1 MCVWRDHR
9 RHRHFLLAVTI
20 LLATPVSADTDTTD
34 AELRQ
39 LRTRIEGL
47 QKNLEQ
53 TRDQRDAARNAL
65 RPIEQRIGR
74 QVNQLRTTKVQLR
87 KASGQLAQLKS
98 QRQATRSGLARQRA
112 VLGKHARAAY
122 VLGRQDYL
130 KLLLNQQDPAAISR
144 MMTYY
149 RYFTEA
155 RAGRIDRLQ
164 RELAQLSRL
173 EGRVRQRA
181 STLAAIEARREHETA
196 ALKKSRQTRA
206 TLVAS
211 LNREL
216 RSQGQEIARLK
227 RNERRLEN
235 LLVDLPE
242 SLPEAGIGGSFR
254 RQRGRL
260 PLPVRGKVTARFGTR
275 RPHGDLLWKG
285 IFLATGRGRE
295 VKSVY
300 GGRVVFA
307 DWLPGYGLLLIL
319 EHGDGYMTLY
329 GNNESLFSR
338 TGDRVK
344 AGQVIAFTGN
354 TGNIARTGLYF
365 EVRHQGK
372 PRDPLRWCRRG

>member
-1 MCVWRDHR
+1 MRVWRDHQ
-9 RHRHFLLAVTI
+9 RHRYFLLAVTI
-20 LLATPVSADTDTTD
+20 LLATPVSADTATSD

-74 QVNQLRTTKVQLR
+74 QVSQLRKTKAQLR
-87 KASGQLAQLKS
+87 KASGQLGQLKS
-98 QRQATRSGLARQRA
+98 RWQATRSGLARQRA
-112 VLGKHARAAY
+112 ELGAHARAAY

-130 KLLLNQQDPAAISR
+130 KLLLNQQDPTAISR

-164 RELAQLSRL
+164 QELAQLSQL
-173 EGRVRQRA
+173 ESRVRQRT
-181 STLAAIEARREHETA
+181 STLAAIKARRERETA
-196 ALKKSRQTRA
+196 ALKQSRQTRA
-206 TLVAS
+206 ALVAS

-216 RSQGQEIARLK
+216 HSQSREIARLK
-227 RNERRLEN
+227 RDEQRLEN

-242 SLPEAGIGGSFR
+242 SSPEAGIRGGFR
-254 RQRGRL
+254 RHRGRL
-260 PLPVRGKVTARFGTR
+260 PLPVRGKVTARFGSR
-275 RPHGDLLWKG
+275 RPHGDLVWKG
-285 IFLATGRGRE
+285 IFLATGSGRE

-329 GNNESLFSR
+329 GNNESLFPR
-338 TGDRVK
+338 TGDRIK
-344 AGQVIAFTGN
+344 AGQVIAITGN
-354 TGNIARTGLYF
+354 TGNIAHTGLYF